1 MLQFKDTFKNF
12 AATKFENRVFV
23 IDDGWQFVTH
33 MIGPQEDNSSS
44 LRIIDTAV
52 RSVKIVYIIFYMD
65 ILIIGGRNTA
75 RLWNL
80 ICQQKIW

>member
-1 MLQFKDTFKNF
+1 MKVSWKINMLLGMEFHWIYWLFHLSYPDVN
-12 AATKFENRVFV
+12 
-23 IDDGWQFVTH
+23 

-52 RSVKIVYIIFYMD
+52 KSVKIVYIIFYMD

-75 RLWNL
+75 RLWSL

>member
-1 MLQFKDTFKNF
+1 MLQLKDTFKNF
-12 AATKFENRVFV
+12 AVTK
-23 IDDGWQFVTH
+23 
-33 MIGPQEDNSSS
+33 EDNSSS

-75 RLWNL
+75 GL
-80 ICQQKIW
+80 